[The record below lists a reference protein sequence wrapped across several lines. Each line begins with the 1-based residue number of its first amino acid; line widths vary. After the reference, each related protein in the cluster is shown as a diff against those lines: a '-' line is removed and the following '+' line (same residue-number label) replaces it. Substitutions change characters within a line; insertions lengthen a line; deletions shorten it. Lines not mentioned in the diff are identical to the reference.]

1 MRSLKPVKFVLLL
14 LAVGFTSATFAAVPW
29 FANGPKREVQT
40 LVITGNYKSP
50 RLLAELIQYE
60 SRQPYLLLP
69 PQDSGDTRII
79 FCPPKS
85 NSLQIRE
92 DKFNDF
98 VRFLNPRRIIVL
110 GNDAYVQPKY
120 IAMLDRTIPVIRVD
134 SVDWNRSA
142 EELTDLLHLSN
153 LDRSYR
159 KLRETMLDK
168 GKIYRP
174 ISKPKQQMPA
184 KEVMEEQAPED
195 SVVVA
200 APAADDVAEA
210 VPAEAAPAEK

>member
-14 LAVGFTSATFAAVPW
+14 LAVVFTSATFAAVPW

-153 LDRSYR
+153 LDRNYR

-174 ISKPKQQMPA
+174 ISKPKQQMLA

-195 SVVVA
+195 FAVEA
-200 APAADDVAEA
+200 APAADDVVEA
-210 VPAEAAPAEK
+210 APVEEVPAEK

>member
-14 LAVGFTSATFAAVPW
+14 LAVVFTSATFAAVPW

-134 SVDWNRSA
+134 WNRSA

-153 LDRSYR
+153 LDRNYR

-195 SVVVA
+195 FAVEA
-200 APAADDVAEA
+200 APAADDVVEA
-210 VPAEAAPAEK
+210 APVEEVPAEK

>member
-14 LAVGFTSATFAAVPW
+14 LAVVFTSATFAAVPW

-153 LDRSYR
+153 LDRNYR

-195 SVVVA
+195 FAVEA
-200 APAADDVAEA
+200 APDDVVEA
-210 VPAEAAPAEK
+210 APVEEVPAEK

>member
-14 LAVGFTSATFAAVPW
+14 LAVVFTSATFAAVPW

-85 NSLQIRE
+85 NSLQIR
-92 DKFNDF
+92 
-98 VRFLNPRRIIVL
+98 
-110 GNDAYVQPKY
+110 
-120 IAMLDRTIPVIRVD
+120 VD

-153 LDRSYR
+153 LDRNYR

-195 SVVVA
+195 FAVEA
-200 APAADDVAEA
+200 APAADDVVEA
-210 VPAEAAPAEK
+210 APVKEVPAEK

>member
-14 LAVGFTSATFAAVPW
+14 LAVVFTSATFAAVPW